1 MFGVFERMSNNNVTF
16 LELVYFEE
24 KIFHCEEAIKCKCK
38 SNLFHRWLFLDNR
51 AASAVTSLQI
61 KHEKKKKSLPSLWNV
76 TGFQAE
82 PFVFLTV

>member
-61 KHEKKKKSLPSLWNV
+61 KHEKKKKACHLYGMLQDFKQSHL
-76 TGFQAE
+76 F
-82 PFVFLTV
+82 F